1 MISMKHLAF
10 SYAHGREVLR
20 DVTFSFEKGDCVCL
34 LGPNGT
40 GKTTLL
46 KCLLGYLRPNRGA
59 IDLDGK
65 SLYSFTARERASRIA
80 YVAQSTHLSFPYTV
94 EEVVLMG
101 RIAHMRLGAAWSKED
116 RRIAREV
123 MERLGICDMAEWNF
137 QRLSGG
143 ERQMVLFARA
153 LAQKA
158 DYLVLDEPTAAL
170 DYSNQIRIL
179 KTIRELREDGYG
191 ILMTTHFPDHAFL
204 VCSHAVLMRDGCVA
218 AAGAPGEVVTSE
230 ALTALYRVPVCV
242 TSAVL
247 KDKGREMI
255 QEVCVPILQNGGE
268 KNGKHNEIVG
278 NSLRG

>member
-1 MISMKHLAF
+1 MITFEHLAF
-10 SYAHGREVLR
+10 SYAHGRDILR
-20 DVTFSFEKGDCVCL
+20 DVTFSFNRGDCVCL

-46 KCLLGYLRPNRGA
+46 KCLLGYLRPEKGR
-59 IDLDGK
+59 ISLDEKDLR
-65 SLYSFTARERASRIA
+65 SYSARERASRIA
-80 YVAQSTHLSFPYTV
+80 YVAQATRLGFPYTV

-101 RIAHMRLGAAWSKED
+101 RIAHMRIGAAWSKED
-116 RRIAREV
+116 KRIAREV
-123 MERLGICDMAEWNF
+123 MERLGILGMAERNF

-153 LAQKA
+153 LAQRA

-179 KTIRELREDGYG
+179 KTIRRLQEDGYG

-204 VCSHAVLMRDGCVA
+204 ACNQAVLMRDGCVL
-218 AAGAPGEVVTSE
+218 AAGDPREVVTGE
-230 ALTALYRVPVCV
+230 KLTELYHVPVCV
-242 TSAVL
+242 TEAVL
-247 KDKGREMI
+247 KNNGSEMI

-268 KNGKHNEIVG
+268 ENGKHNATIR
-278 NSLRG
+278 NIPRG